1 MDRIG
6 REFLL
11 NNYEK
16 RFKVS
21 QEIVLAAIV
30 GEDKAKAAANNQVKK
45 QEEYKRIIEKN
56 RTFTFASLRQSNLP
70 A

>member
-1 MDRIG
+1 MRIMKNAQLDRIG

-16 RFKVS
+16 RFKVT

-30 GEDKAKAAANNQVKK
+30 GEDKAKAAAAN
-45 QEEYKRIIEKN
+45 
-56 RTFTFASLRQSNLP
+56 
-70 A
+70 